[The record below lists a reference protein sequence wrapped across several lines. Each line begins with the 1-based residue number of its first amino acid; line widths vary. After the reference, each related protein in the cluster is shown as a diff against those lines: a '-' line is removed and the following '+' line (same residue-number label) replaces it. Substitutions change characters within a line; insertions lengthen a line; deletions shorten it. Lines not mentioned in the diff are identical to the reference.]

1 MSLNLFCKILLIL
14 LIPIFL
20 YAEDIKK
27 ESLPLTKTDTKVEEK
42 KEPLTDIFDEK
53 NNITEIKGSVEE
65 QIEKQN
71 ILLNTVIENI
81 NNEKYLSFTFDEK
94 EYKKQINLLSNKI
107 NINKIENNSL
117 AVKRDELKKET
128 LTQEFKYEET
138 LKKIILAKQEYKD
151 RKYFEKLLKDNISD
165 LQKSLIYKYAELY
178 EKESKNKNKISI
190 AFTENYIELYNQ
202 NHLQNFILQY
212 LLENMSMYR
221 QTNFFID
228 EFNLQYLVNKIDSVY
243 GISFVSG
250 LTSYY
255 LKFSIGEI
263 AVVVLIML
271 VFRLLNI
278 KIISL
283 FAIIISKFFAK
294 NEDEDSDV
302 IRQYLRMS
310 IDSPL
315 KYSLYLLGIQISLYI
330 LINDPELIT
339 KIMPWINTTYMA
351 LLTWG
356 LYAILNNSINIYA
369 HNLLEKY
376 PNVRKEMIVFILR
389 IIKIILILLVILFL
403 FMQLGIDIKAIAAS
417 LGVGGIAIALA
428 AKDTLANFFGSLN
441 IMTDNS
447 FSQGDWIK
455 TSSVEGTVVDIR
467 MRTTRIRTF
476 DNAMITVPNTQLAN
490 TDIINWSKRKI
501 GRRIKMTLG
510 VTYQSKM
517 EDIIQLK
524 NDIHDML
531 EDHPHI
537 ASSKNSIISHTR
549 RFEAIK
555 REDLDGVKRTLLVY
569 IDEYGASSINILIYC
584 FSRSP
589 DWEDWLTTKED
600 VLIKIDQLV
609 KKNNCDFAYPTQTLM
624 LKNDDEQ
631 VLVQEDK

>member
-1 MSLNLFCKILLIL
+1 MKFKTFYKILIIL
-14 LIPIFL
+14 MVPLFL
-20 YAEDIKK
+20 YSNNIKNQSTPTVITNDK
-27 ESLPLTKTDTKVEEK
+27 SS
-42 KEPLTDIFDEK
+42 LTDIFEEK
-53 NNITEIKGSVEE
+53 DINAENTSLIEQ
-65 QIEKQN
+65 QIEERNK
-71 ILLNTVIENI
+71 LVNTVIQNI
-81 NNEKYLSFTFDEK
+81 NNETYLNIDINEE
-94 EYKKQINLLSNKI
+94 EYKKQIDLLSNKI

-128 LTQEFKYEET
+128 LKQEYQYKQT
-138 LKKIILAKQEYKD
+138 LKEIILAKKEYKD
-151 RKYFEKLLKDNISD
+151 KKYIQKLLNTNLEELK
-165 LQKSLIYKYAELY
+165 KSLVYSYEELY
-178 EKESKNKNKISI
+178 KEESNNKNSISS
-190 AFTENYIELYNQ
+190 AFSTNYIELYNQ
-202 NHLQNFILQY
+202 NHLQTFVLEY
-212 LLENMSMYR
+212 LLENMSLYR
-221 QTNFFID
+221 QTNFIID
-228 EFNLQYLVNKIDSVY
+228 EFNLQYLVNKIDSIY
-243 GISFVSG
+243 GISFISG

-263 AVVVLIML
+263 AVVISIML
-271 VFRLLNI
+271 IFRLLNGY
-278 KIISL
+278 IIIFIASV
-283 FAIIISKFFAK
+283 ISKFFAK
-294 NEDEDSDV
+294 NDDLDNKT
-302 IRQYLRMS
+302 IKQYLKES

-330 LINDPELIT
+330 LISDPELIT
-339 KIMPWINTTYMA
+339 QIMPWINTTYMA

-356 LYAILNNSINIYA
+356 LYAILNNSISIYA

-403 FMQLGIDIKAIAAS
+403 FTQLGIDIKAIAAS

-428 AKDTLANFFGSLN
+428 SKDTLANFFGSLN

-455 TSSVEGTVVDIR
+455 TSTVEGTVVDIR

-476 DNAMITVPNTQLAN
+476 DNAMITVPNTELAN
-490 TDIINWSKRKI
+490 THIVNWSKRKI

-510 VTYQSKM
+510 ITYQSKM
-517 EDIIQLK
+517 EDIVQLK
-524 NDIHDML
+524 NDIRDML
-531 EDHPHI
+531 ENHPQI

-569 IDEYGASSINILIYC
+569 VDAYGASSIDILVYC

-589 DWEDWLTTKED
+589 AWEDWLITKED
-600 VLIKIDQLV
+600 VLIKIDELV

-624 LKNDDEQ
+624 LKNDDEDNKKT
-631 VLVQEDK
+631 VENKLI